1 MSFIGAVGVVAQ
13 QGNQAAAG
21 SGDPTVATSESGN
34 YNNAIALGMYDG
46 STSLASVN
54 MIDNVTGSNYSNGTD
69 DTLEWNVNSAN
80 NYQSGS
86 SVHIRIFAYIREGGS
101 ATSSPTWSLH
111 DFEIQQGGTPDTLGG
126 GATAQLVTTSG
137 GSSNYNIYQDNTLAT
152 RGYTGIGAYVKIDA
166 GGGRG
171 GLTWGSTGATM
182 AFSVSASIGGDAI
195 DSAIQTEI
203 TWVV

>member
-1 MSFIGAVGVVAQ
+1 MSFIGTMGVVAQ

-46 STSLASVN
+46 TTSLASVN
-54 MIDNVTGSNYSNGTD
+54 MIDNVTGSGYSSGTD

-111 DFEIQQGGTPDTLGG
+111 DFEIQQGGTADTLGG
-126 GATAQLVTTSG
+126 GATAQLVT
-137 GSSNYNIYQDNTLAT
+137 SSYNQYQDNTLAT
-152 RGYTGIGAYVKIDA
+152 RGYTGIGAYVNIDA